1 MPIDAARTEEIRKA
15 LKRCS
20 DETVDAALRLQEGVD
35 DHDLDVIIR
44 GVLARDLPEERLP
57 ALPDASD
64 DSRLIEDIG
73 MDSFGMIEVVMTA
86 EEVLGIT
93 ISNEE
98 MKGITTL
105 GELKSFLRAKL
116 VDRIPAGP
124 A

>member
-1 MPIDAARTEEIRKA
+1 MPIDAARTEEISKA

-20 DETVDAALRLQEGVD
+20 DETLAAALRLQAGVD
-35 DHDLDVIIR
+35 DNDLDVIIR
-44 GVLARDLPEERLP
+44 GVLARDLQEERLP
-57 ALPDASD
+57 DLPKASD
-64 DSRLIEDIG
+64 DSRLIEDVG

-86 EEVLGIT
+86 EEVLGIA

-98 MKGITTL
+98 MKGIKTL

-116 VDRIPAGP
+116 VDRIPAGQ

>member
-1 MPIDAARTEEIRKA
+1 MPIDAARTEEISKA

-20 DETVDAALRLQEGVD
+20 DETVAAALRLQEGID
-35 DHDLDVIIR
+35 DADLDVVIR
-44 GVLARDLPEERLP
+44 GVLARDLQEERLP
-57 ALPDASD
+57 ALPEASD
-64 DSRLIEDIG
+64 DSRLIEDVG

-86 EEVLGIT
+86 EEVFAIT

-98 MKGITTL
+98 MKGIKTF

-116 VDRIPAGP
+116 ADRSPAAP

>member
-1 MPIDAARTEEIRKA
+1 MPIDAARTEEISKA

-20 DETVDAALRLQEGVD
+20 DETVAAAFRLQERVD
-35 DHDLDVIIR
+35 DTDIDGVIR
-44 GVLARDLPEERLP
+44 GVLARDLQEERLP
-57 ALPDASD
+57 TLPEASD

-86 EEVLGIT
+86 EEVFGIT

-98 MKGITTL
+98 MKGIRTL
-105 GELKSFLRAKL
+105 GELKSFLRSKL

>member
-1 MPIDAARTEEIRKA
+1 MPIDAARTEEINKA

-20 DETVDAALRLQEGVD
+20 DETIAAALRLQEGAD
-35 DHDLDVIIR
+35 DTDLDVIIR
-44 GVLARDLPEERLP
+44 GVLARDLQEERLP
-57 ALPDASD
+57 DLPKATD
-64 DSRLIEDIG
+64 DSRLIEDVG

-98 MKGITTL
+98 MKGIKTL

-116 VDRIPAGP
+116 VGRIPGNP

>member
-1 MPIDAARTEEIRKA
+1 MPIDAARTEEINKA

-20 DETVDAALRLQEGVD
+20 HETVTAALRLQEGVD
-35 DHDLDVIIR
+35 DTDLDVIIR
-44 GVLARDLPEERLP
+44 GVLARDLQEERLP
-57 ALPDASD
+57 SLPDATD

-105 GELKSFLRAKL
+105 GELKSFLRTKL
-116 VDRIPAGP
+116 VDRTPAGP